1 MIERRRIVSHPGVYV
16 KDAIEELGLTQSEF
30 ALRTGLSI
38 KNVSTLVNGESNITF
53 DVAIKLSLFFHNT
66 VEGWLNLQ
74 TKYDLYQNQKQRE
87 EEYKED
93 WNIVKIIDKGF
104 ASRVLDID
112 ITSDEKESVIDE
124 LRKAFN
130 VATLQSLKHPD
141 MYAFCKTSINKDIDE
156 KTIILRNAWISLA
169 EREARKEN
177 CGTFNKDYIVSN
189 TRYLRSLTLK
199 HPQEFSPLLMDFFK
213 KAGVKFV
220 ILPFLSGSNV
230 SGVTKWNSNDNSVL
244 VAVNDCGKVADR
256 IWFTIFHELGHAIQN
271 HKRHMTISYKENQ
284 IEDQEEIEANE
295 FAKNALLD
303 KESYEQFIQKGDF
316 SLRAI
321 NQFAFEQG
329 VANFIVIGRLQKEE
343 IIPWSKYQNQKL
355 KYTVII

>member
-38 KNVSTLVNGESNITF
+38 KNVSTLVNGDSNITF

-93 WNIVKIIDKGF
+93 WNIVKIIDKGL

-169 EREARKEN
+169 EM
-177 CGTFNKDYIVSN
+177 V
-189 TRYLRSLTLK
+189 
-199 HPQEFSPLLMDFFK
+199 
-213 KAGVKFV
+213 
-220 ILPFLSGSNV
+220 
-230 SGVTKWNSNDNSVL
+230 NSSYWSSAL
-244 VAVNDCGKVADR
+244 V
-256 IWFTIFHELGHAIQN
+256 
-271 HKRHMTISYKENQ
+271 
-284 IEDQEEIEANE
+284 
-295 FAKNALLD
+295 
-303 KESYEQFIQKGDF
+303 ES
-316 SLRAI
+316 
-321 NQFAFEQG
+321 
-329 VANFIVIGRLQKEE
+329 
-343 IIPWSKYQNQKL
+343 
-355 KYTVII
+355 